1 MGEDREPWSRAV
13 AFLKPERTFS
23 GVERFGAVAG
33 GRRGE
38 GNPGRGYGAPH
49 SRRYEGARVAAQ
61 LAMKGIVKRLIAV
74 VVLALAVTLGCLGLK
89 PAGATGPNVCS
100 LITKQEASK
109 ILGSNVVKT
118 VRRTDASGG
127 QECRYRTKKFT
138 AKRLRRFDAPLGL
151 TLSWVPLTPELR
163 QQIDDQKF
171 DLDSIDGLGDEA
183 YFDSTHVLAIRGQN
197 VLTSSVVNWETGI
210 ETLHA
215 KGERAMRLA
224 LARLPTG

>member
-1 MGEDREPWSRAV
+1 VGV
-13 AFLKPERTFS
+13 AAKDIL
-23 GVERFGAVAG
+23 VAATVLAILDAT
-33 GRRGE
+33 R
-38 GNPGRGYGAPH
+38 
-49 SRRYEGARVAAQ
+49 ARVAAQ
-61 LAMKGIVKRLIAV
+61 LAMKGIMKRLIAV
-74 VVLALAVTLGCLGLK
+74 VVLAPAVTFGCLGLK
-89 PAGATGPNVCS
+89 PAGATGTNVCS

-109 ILGSNVVKT
+109 ILGANVVKT

-138 AKRLRRFDAPLGL
+138 AKRLKRFDAPLGL

-163 QQIDDQKF
+163 QQIDDRKF

-197 VLTSSVVNWETGI
+197 VLTASVVNWETGI
-210 ETLHA
+210 DTLHT
-215 KGERAMRLA
+215 KDERAMRLA